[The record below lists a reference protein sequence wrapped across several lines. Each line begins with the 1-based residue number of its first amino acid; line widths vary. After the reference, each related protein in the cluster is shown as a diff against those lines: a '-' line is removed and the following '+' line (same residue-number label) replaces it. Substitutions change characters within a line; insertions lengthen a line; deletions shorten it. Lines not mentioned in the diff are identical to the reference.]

1 MADAEETAARDAAQ
15 TILEELQKFSGGG
28 EGLYALASTAADTIL
43 KYRDAITGDGSAEE
57 GEFGDVQGWSSNV
70 YTMYGGQAFETDEE
84 RAQVESFMNQHGGDI
99 LHSLGLLQLEGEG
112 EGEDAPVQLG
122 GGPKEDAAK
131 AQKLI
136 ETMSQYIDPRNISLD
151 AAVSVV
157 LEFMTMMN
165 SKMEDLS
172 RQVGII
178 KLENTIHEIPLEAF
192 GLPPIPT
199 RALVVILTG
208 VFEVIRLL
216 SLFGFPGASLFRIF
230 GSFSGGLLE
239 AAKGDWKSAIFTF
252 MGLMGNGG
260 LVIGAFAKIIVKV
273 MSFLSETKRDKL
285 IVSAYEGAKS
295 FVVGFSLFLFTTLS
309 PLSVKE
315 MVEQNL
321 LQFQEFIDGLNEQ
334 IQGLKAT
341 LQADPA
347 IAGKYELQFMDLEMK
362 SPDFDSLQR
371 LEDLFSL
378 PAFACSKP
386 VQNFVEQM
394 KFVPPALLLLE
405 LMGINTT
412 TTLYKKGCAEIP
424 ESSRGT
430 IDAALI
436 EALKPRLRPLPG
448 APQDALALDAARKAV
463 DKIFG
468 IASKGTPEQIAE
480 RQAGTKAAM
489 GSPGPL
495 SGKFGLTGL
504 SAERKEMFRKQ
515 QEKRDEKAAQVR
527 EQMAVAGKGFLS
539 AGQTLAEKA
548 QAQAQKLQMPQA
560 QTQQPQP
567 QTQAEE
573 NDPKSPS

>member
-1 MADAEETAARDAAQ
+1 MQ
-15 TILEELQKFSGGG
+15 
-28 EGLYALASTAADTIL
+28 
-43 KYRDAITGDGSAEE
+43 
-57 GEFGDVQGWSSNV
+57 EFG
-70 YTMYGGQAFETDEE
+70 
-84 RAQVESFMNQHGGDI
+84 
-99 LHSLGLLQLEGEG
+99 
-112 EGEDAPVQLG
+112 
-122 GGPKEDAAK
+122 
-131 AQKLI
+131 
-136 ETMSQYIDPRNISLD
+136 
-151 AAVSVV
+151 
-157 LEFMTMMN
+157 
-165 SKMEDLS
+165 
-172 RQVGII
+172 
-178 KLENTIHEIPLEAF
+178 IPYE
-192 GLPPIPT
+192 IPT
-199 RALVVILTG
+199 RALVAILTG

-216 SLFGFPGASLFRIF
+216 SLFGFPGAALFRIF

-239 AAKGDWKSAIFTF
+239 AAKGDWKSALFTF

-260 LVIGAFAKIIVKV
+260 LVIGAFAKIVVKV

-285 IVSAYEGAKS
+285 IFAAYEGAKS
-295 FVVGFSLFLFTTLS
+295 FVVGLSLFLFTTLS

-321 LQFQEFIDGLNEQ
+321 LQFQEFISKLNEQ
-334 IQGLKAT
+334 IQGLKT
-341 LQADPA
+341 RLQAEPA
-347 IAGKYELQFMDLEMK
+347 IAGKYELQFIDLAMK

-412 TTLYKKGCAEIP
+412 TTLYKKGCAEIS
-424 ESSRGT
+424 EASKGT

-504 SAERKEMFRKQ
+504 SAERKAKF
-515 QEKRDEKAAQVR
+515 EKERAERDKRAAEVR
-527 EQMAVAGKGFLS
+527 GQMAVAGKGFLS
-539 AGQTLAEKA
+539 ATQTLAQKA
-548 QAQAQKLQMPQA
+548 QAQAQKLQ
-560 QTQQPQP
+560 QQPQQQQP
-567 QTQAEE
+567 QQQQPQQQQPQQQPQAEE